1 MGAGG
6 GCAGGVSAVTRA
18 LLVWAL
24 LLIAGCAPVQED
36 TSASTVSHMFAQ
48 PPQGAAACF
57 ARNAEAHSSA
67 LVAEIR
73 PADAR
78 GHVEIVVRVK
88 NGVTYATAELR
99 PAGARARGTITLMA
113 ISLRGTG
120 ELVRS
125 LVEGC

>member
-1 MGAGG
+1 MARTLFI
-6 GCAGGVSAVTRA
+6 S
-18 LLVWAL
+18 AL

-36 TSASTVSHMFAQ
+36 TPASTVSHLFAQ
-48 PPQGAAACF
+48 PPQPAAACF

-67 LVAEIR
+67 LVAEVR
-73 PADAR
+73 LPDAR
-78 GHVEIVVRVK
+78 GHVEAIVRVK
-88 NGVTYATAELR
+88 NGVTYATADLR

-120 ELVRS
+120 ELVRA